1 MFNVLSRGGNNG
13 ISRGGVQ
20 VESNCEGNGKGV
32 KEREVGGRD
41 VHRVVVFVW
50 GGWGSNEDYFLQCSM
65 VGRVG
70 EV

>member
-41 VHRVVVFVW
+41 VYRVVVFCV
-50 GGWGSNEDYFLQCSM
+50 GWMGFK
-65 VGRVG
+65 
-70 EV
+70 

>member
-20 VESNCEGNGKGV
+20 VESNCEGNGEGV

-41 VHRVVVFVW
+41 VYRVVVFCV
-50 GGWGSNEDYFLQCSM
+50 GWMGFK
-65 VGRVG
+65 
-70 EV
+70 